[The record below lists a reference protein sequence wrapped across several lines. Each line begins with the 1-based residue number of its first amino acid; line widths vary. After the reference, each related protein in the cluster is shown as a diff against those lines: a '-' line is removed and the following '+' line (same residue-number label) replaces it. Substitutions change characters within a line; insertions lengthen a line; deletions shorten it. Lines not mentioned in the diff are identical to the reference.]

1 MSLVRGA
8 KILDVTLVTFC
19 GLGRKIFAV
28 DDWARVLKAF
38 VVVDRT
44 VGVFCC
50 CVSAFC
56 KSGENNPAVTDRGR
70 PLTISQV
77 FTLMVFMG
85 LMVICS
91 PMMLP
96 ISFLLLVASTTTTG
110 FATLLL
116 CPIVDFAS
124 TLFCFKSL
132 IPRTMLSR
140 LTTFGSVCSVAL
152 FAAPCSTTFDSSC
165 CASSWAHD
173 KISCSFSIP
182 LQFHKAFS
190 CYFPSEFSEQR
201 FVIRKIRKK
210 SFHSASLFSLSLV
223 INQYDRNSLF
233 SRIIFWLC
241 VSLHCLELV
250 RNVSIAA
257 CTVAP

>member
-19 GLGRKIFAV
+19 GFGRKIFAV
-28 DDWARVLKAF
+28 DDWARVLKVF
-38 VVVDRT
+38 VVVDSA

-50 CVSAFC
+50 CASAFC
-56 KSGENNPAVTDRGR
+56 KSGENIAAVTDRGR

-77 FTLMVFMG
+77 FTLMVFIG
-85 LMVICS
+85 LMAICS

-96 ISFLLLVASTTTTG
+96 ISFLLLAASTTTAG
-110 FATLLL
+110 FATL
-116 CPIVDFAS
+116 PIVAFAS
-124 TLFCFKSL
+124 TFFCFKSL

-152 FAAPCSTTFDSSC
+152 FTAPRSTTFDSSC

-182 LQFHKAFS
+182 LEFHKAFFLL
-190 CYFPSEFSEQR
+190 FPF
-201 FVIRKIRKK
+201 
-210 SFHSASLFSLSLV
+210 
-223 INQYDRNSLF
+223 
-233 SRIIFWLC
+233 RIFRTAIC
-241 VSLHCLELV
+241 H
-250 RNVSIAA
+250 
-257 CTVAP
+257 